1 MLIVETLLDRKAP
14 VPPHVPTQPLPS
26 EPAIR
31 LSDLRPGRRA
41 RLHATHA
48 APQDCA
54 LLAALGLTDR
64 CVLSICK
71 MGEPCIV
78 QVRSTRIGIS
88 RSVAEAILV
97 VPDGQS

>member
-1 MLIVETLLDRKAP
+1 VLPHAETRP
-14 VPPHVPTQPLPS
+14 QPSVQPP
-26 EPAIR
+26 IR

-41 RLHATHA
+41 RLHATTI

-64 CVLSICK
+64 CVLSVCK

-88 RSVAEAILV
+88 RTVADGILV
-97 VPDGQS
+97 VPDGQP